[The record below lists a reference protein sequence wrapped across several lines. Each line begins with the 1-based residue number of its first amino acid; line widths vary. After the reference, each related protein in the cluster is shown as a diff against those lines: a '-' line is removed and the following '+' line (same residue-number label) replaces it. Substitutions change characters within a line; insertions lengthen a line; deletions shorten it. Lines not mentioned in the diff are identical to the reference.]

1 MKLLIVEDELLI
13 AEMLKEMLLDL
24 GYSIAGIAKNYT
36 EAITLL
42 QSHKG
47 IDLCFLDINL
57 QAEQSG
63 FDVATFINEQ
73 IHIPFVFLTSYSD
86 RKTIAEAAHF
96 KPQSYL
102 LKPFTETDLFATL
115 EILKAQKS
123 GQAGIKAVTIKDGT
137 STLKIPLQEIKY
149 LKSENIYVEVKTQTK
164 TYLVRNSLSR
174 FLDELSLEALVRV
187 HRTYAVNMNHVKA
200 ISGDSL
206 LVGDEKI
213 PLSRMH
219 RDVLMQKFHA
229 E

>member
-13 AEMLKEMLLDL
+13 AEMLKEMLQDM
-24 GYSIAGIAKNYT
+24 GYSIAGIAKNYSQAT
-36 EAITLL
+36 ALL
-42 QSHKG
+42 QSHSD

-63 FDVATFINEQ
+63 FDVAGFINEKVQ
-73 IHIPFVFLTSYSD
+73 IPFVFLTSYSD
-86 RKTIAEAAHF
+86 RKTIAEAANF

-115 EILKAQKS
+115 EIIKARKS
-123 GQAGIKAVTIKDGT
+123 GQVASQAVTIKDGT
-137 STLKIPLQEIKY
+137 STVKIPLQEIKY
-149 LKSENIYVEVKTQTK
+149 LKSENIYVEVKTNAK

-174 FLDELSLEALVRV
+174 FLDELSLDALVRV
-187 HRTYAVNMNHVKA
+187 HRTYAVNMYHVKA

-229 E
+229 

>member
-13 AEMLKEMLLDL
+13 AEMLKEMLQDL
-24 GYSIAGIAKNYT
+24 GYSIAGIAKNYAQ
-36 EAITLL
+36 AIALL
-42 QSHKG
+42 QSHSD

-63 FDVATFINEQ
+63 FDVASFINEQ
-73 IHIPFVFLTSYSD
+73 SHIPFVFLTSYSD
-86 RKTIAEAAHF
+86 RKTIAEAANF

-115 EILKAQKS
+115 EIIKARKS
-123 GQAGIKAVTIKDGT
+123 GQITNQAVTIKDGT
-137 STLKIPLQEIKY
+137 STVKIPLQEIKY
-149 LKSENIYVEVKTQTK
+149 LKSENIYVEVKTNAK

-174 FLDELSLEALVRV
+174 FLEELSLDALVRV
-187 HRTYAVNMNHVKA
+187 HRTYAVNMYHVKA

-219 RDVLMQKFHA
+219 RDMLIQKFHT
-229 E
+229 

>member
-1 MKLLIVEDELLI
+1 MKILIVEDELLI
-13 AEMLKEMLLDL
+13 AEMLKEMLQDM
-24 GYSIAGIAKNYT
+24 GYSIAGIAKNYAQAT
-36 EAITLL
+36 TLL
-42 QSHKG
+42 QSHSD

-63 FDVATFINEQ
+63 FDVAGFINEKLY
-73 IHIPFVFLTSYSD
+73 IPFVFLTSYSD

-115 EILKAQKS
+115 EIIKARKS
-123 GQAGIKAVTIKDGT
+123 GQGASQSVTIKDGT
-137 STLKIPLQEIKY
+137 STVKIQLHEIKY
-149 LKSENIYVEVKTQTK
+149 LKSENIYVEVKTNAK

-174 FLDELSLEALVRV
+174 FLEELSLDALVRV
-187 HRTYAVNMNHVKA
+187 HRTYAVNMYHVKA

-219 RDVLMQKFHA
+219 RDVLIQKFHA
-229 E
+229 